1 MKRQLYRLIN
11 PSVKMNMLAMINNLP
26 LDGSIQVVIEPYKK
40 PRTSSQ
46 NALQWAEAIST
57 IAEQAYILGKAYSP
71 NVWHEFLKAKFLPEK
86 YIEGETMEGYQ
97 KYIELPDGQIKMVG
111 STTKLT
117 TKGFSNYMEQVYA
130 YAVTELGVQFHANER
145 QL

>member
-1 MKRQLYRLIN
+1 MKHQTYRLLN
-11 PSVKMNMLAMINNLP
+11 SAVKMNMLAMINNLP
-26 LDGSIQVVIEPYKK
+26 LDGSIEVTIKAYKK
-40 PRTSSQ
+40 PRTGSQ
-46 NALQWAEAIST
+46 NALQWAEAIAT

-86 YIEGETMEGYQ
+86 YTEGETLEGYQ

-130 YAVTELGVQFHANER
+130 YATQELGVQFGMR
-145 QL
+145 